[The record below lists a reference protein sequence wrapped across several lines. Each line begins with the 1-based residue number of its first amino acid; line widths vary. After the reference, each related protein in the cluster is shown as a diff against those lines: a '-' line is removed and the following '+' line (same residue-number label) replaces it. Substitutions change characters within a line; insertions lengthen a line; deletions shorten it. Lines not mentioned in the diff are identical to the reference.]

1 MKRTEEYKPTK
12 GLSIITS
19 NKKVVASIFI
29 AAYIFVTVIVYYIV
43 HKDLESTYYISQ
55 IIGGIFIVSGLVVS
69 VLQYTA
75 AYVDKLVL
83 NEKEKKIRAAE
94 MANEFQAEIIPLSI
108 TISAAYAK
116 SGLNSKL
123 LPKIENM
130 KLEMFDRDEVLRIVS
145 EQEISNAF
153 SQLCAGYLIDHYEG
167 KNIVK
172 NEDGTIVE
180 MKIDRLEM
188 AHAKEKM
195 DASLINLANKLEYF
209 SICFNSGIADED
221 MVYQSLHKAFFQC
234 VHMLYIFVFYDNVLE
249 CDRLFSNVSAL
260 YLNWYKRYED
270 LIEKENKE
278 VANMKKSVKEKIV
291 VKSKK

>member
-1 MKRTEEYKPTK
+1 MKRAEEYKPTK

-19 NKKVVASIFI
+19 NKKVIASTFI
-29 AAYIFVTVIVYYIV
+29 ASYIFVIIIVYNFV
-43 HKDLESTYYISQ
+43 HKDLEATYYVSQ

-75 AYVDKLVL
+75 SYVDKLVV

-94 MANEFQAEIIPLSI
+94 MANKFQEEIIPLSI

-123 LPKIENM
+123 LTKIRTR

-145 EQEISNAF
+145 DQERLNAF
-153 SQLCAGYLIDHYEG
+153 SQLCVGYLLDHHEG
-167 KNIVK
+167 KSIVK
-172 NEDGTIVE
+172 NEDRTVVE
-180 MKIDRLEM
+180 MKFDRLEM
-188 AHAKEKM
+188 EHARETM
-195 DASLINLANKLEYF
+195 DTFLISLANKLEYF

-221 MVYQSLHKAFFQC
+221 TVYQSLHEAYFQC
-234 VHMLYIFVFYDNVLE
+234 VHMLYIFVFYNNVLE

-260 YLNWYKRYED
+260 YINWHKRYED
-270 LIEKENKE
+270 LTEKENKE
-278 VANMKKSVKEKIV
+278 VANMKKM
-291 VKSKK
+291 

>member
-1 MKRTEEYKPTK
+1 MKRTEKYKPTK
-12 GLSIITS
+12 GLSIITR
-19 NKKVVASIFI
+19 NKKVVASTFI
-29 AAYIFVTVIVYYIV
+29 AAYIFVIVIAYYIV

-75 AYVDKLVL
+75 TYVDKLVL

-116 SGLNSKL
+116 AGLNNKL
-123 LPKIENM
+123 LPKIAGG
-130 KLEMFDRDEVLRIVS
+130 KLEMFDRDEVLCIVT
-145 EQEISNAF
+145 EQERENAF
-153 SQLCAGYLIDHYEG
+153 SQLCAGYLLDHCEG

-172 NEDGTIVE
+172 NEDGTRVKVKFDQFE
-180 MKIDRLEM
+180 MT
-188 AHAKEKM
+188 HAGETM
-195 DASLINLANKLEYF
+195 DATLINLANKLEYF

-221 MVYQSLHKAFFQC
+221 TVYQSLQEAYFQC
-234 VHMLYIFVFYDNVLE
+234 VHMLYIFVFYDNISE
-249 CDRLFSNVSAL
+249 CDRLFSNVSTL
-260 YLNWYKRYED
+260 YLNWHKRYEE
-270 LIEKENKE
+270 LSEKENRE
-278 VANMKKSVKEKIV
+278 VVNMKKNVKEKIV